1 MAGVRRL
8 RTALSRPYWR
18 LRRRGLRVVFAVL
31 RPGRVGMPNGRT
43 LHLDPADGR
52 SFALWQASGNVNR
65 RSMALWQ
72 ALLRLH
78 PWSLILD
85 VGANHGEMLLWPEL
99 PQGARVY
106 AFEPN
111 PALAPLLRRS
121 LADSGVAAEVV
132 EAAVGSV
139 DGRIALHLDRRWSG
153 TSSLIA
159 ANTSGDY
166 RTVEVPITRLDSF
179 LAGLDGPAP
188 GGSLLVKIDVEGLE
202 AEVLQ
207 GLHPALDRWDR
218 VAIMAEVHRLPAET
232 LDGIASEFDILAL
245 DSAGAWQR
253 LPLPAR
259 ERFDGMDVLLL
270 PKGDAARYGLGQRAA
285 ALTAGLCP
293 A

>member
-1 MAGVRRL
+1 MTWVLRL
-8 RTALSRPYWR
+8 RTALSQPYWR
-18 LRRRGLRVVFAVL
+18 LRRRVL
-31 RPGRVGMPNGRT
+31 RAAFAARRPDRVRMPNGRT
-43 LHLDPADGR
+43 LYLDRADAR
-52 SFALWQASGNVNR
+52 SFALWETSGNVNR

-85 VGANHGEMLLWPEL
+85 VGANHGEMLLWPDL
-99 PQGARVY
+99 PCARVY

-121 LADSGVAAEVV
+121 LAESRIAAEVV
-132 EAAVGSV
+132 EAAVGAA
-139 DGRIALHLDRRWSG
+139 DGHIALHLDRRWSG

-166 RTVEVPITRLDSF
+166 RTVDVPITRLDSF

-207 GLHPALDRWDR
+207 GLRPALSRWDR
-218 VAIMAEVHRLPAET
+218 VAIMAEVHRLTPDV
-232 LDGIASEFDILAL
+232 LDGVASDFDVLAL
-245 DSAGAWQR
+245 NDAGALQL
-253 LPLPAR
+253 LPPPMQ
-259 ERFDGMDVLLL
+259 EGGGMDVLLM
-270 PKGDAARYGLGQRAA
+270 PKGDAARYGFGPCAA
-285 ALTAGLCP
+285 ALTADSCP

>member
-1 MAGVRRL
+1 MTRLQRL
-8 RTALSRPYWR
+8 RTALSWPYWR
-18 LRRRGLRVVFAVL
+18 LRRRVLRVAFAVR
-31 RPGRVGMPNGRT
+31 RPDRVDMPNGRT
-43 LHLDPADGR
+43 LYLDRADGR
-52 SFALWQASGNVNR
+52 SFTLWQTSGNVNR

-99 PQGARVY
+99 PRNARVY

-111 PALAPLLRRS
+111 PALVPLLRRS

-132 EAAVGSV
+132 EAAVGAT

-153 TSSLIA
+153 TSSLVA

-166 RTVEVPITRLDSF
+166 RTVEVPVTRLDSV

-188 GGSLLVKIDVEGLE
+188 GDSLLVKIDVEGLE

-207 GLHPALDRWDR
+207 GLRPALNRWDR
-218 VAIMAEVHRLPAET
+218 VAVMVEVHRLPAET
-232 LDGIASEFDILAL
+232 LEGIASDFDILAL
-245 DSAGAWQR
+245 DPAGALQR
-253 LPLPAR
+253 LPALAR
-259 ERFDGMDVLLL
+259 EGFDGMDALLL
-270 PKGDAARYGLGQRAA
+270 PRGDAARYGIGPRAA
-285 ALTAGLCP
+285 ALTAPCP

>member
-1 MAGVRRL
+1 MVWVRRL
-8 RTALSRPYWR
+8 RTALSGPYWR
-18 LRRRGLRVVFAVL
+18 LRRRVLRLTFAVL
-31 RPGRVGMPNGRT
+31 RPDRVGMPGGRT
-43 LHLDPADGR
+43 LYLDRADAR

-78 PWSLILD
+78 PWSLVLD

-99 PQGARVY
+99 PRDARAY

-121 LADSGVAAEVV
+121 LTESRVAAEVI
-132 EAAVGSV
+132 EAAVGSI
-139 DGRIALHLDRRWSG
+139 DGQIPLHLDRRWSG

-159 ANTSGDY
+159 ANTSGEY

-179 LAGLDGPAP
+179 LAGLDEPGP

-202 AEVLQ
+202 AEVLE
-207 GLHPALDRWDR
+207 GLRPALDRWDR
-218 VAIMAEVHRLPAET
+218 VAVMAEAHRLPAEA
-232 LDGIASEFDILAL
+232 LRGIAADFDILAL
-245 DSAGAWQR
+245 DAAGALR
-253 LPLPAR
+253 LLPPAAQ
-259 ERFDGMDVLLL
+259 EGFNGMDVLLL
-270 PKGDAARYGLGQRAA
+270 PKGDAARYGFEPRAA
-285 ALTAGLCP
+285 ALTADSCL

>member
-1 MAGVRRL
+1 MAWLRRL

-18 LRRRGLRVVFAVL
+18 LRRRVLRAVFAVR
-31 RPGRVGMPNGRT
+31 RPDRVRMPNGRT
-43 LHLDPADGR
+43 LYLDRADGR
-52 SFALWQASGNVNR
+52 SFALWQTSGNVNR

-132 EAAVGSV
+132 EAAVGATE
-139 DGRIALHLDRRWSG
+139 GRIALYLDRCWSG

-166 RTVEVPITRLDSF
+166 RTVEVPVTRLDSF

-188 GGSLLVKIDVEGLE
+188 GGGLLVKIDVEGLE

-207 GLHPALDRWDR
+207 GLRPALNRWDR
-218 VAIMAEVHRLPAET
+218 VAIMAEVHRLPADA
-232 LDGIASEFDILAL
+232 LHGINLAFDVLAL
-245 DSAGAWQR
+245 DAAGVLQL
-253 LPLPAR
+253 LPPPA
-259 ERFDGMDVLLL
+259 EAGFGGMDVLLL
-270 PKGDAARYGLGQRAA
+270 PKGDAARYGTGPQAA
-285 ALTAGLCP
+285 ALTP
-293 A
+293 ASYPA

>member
-8 RTALSRPYWR
+8 RTALSGPYWR
-18 LRRRGLRVVFAVL
+18 LRRHVLRVVFAVR

-43 LHLDPADGR
+43 LYLDRADAR
-52 SFALWQASGNVNR
+52 SFALWQASGNINR

-99 PQGARVY
+99 PRGARVY

-132 EAAVGSV
+132 EAAVGSI

-207 GLHPALDRWDR
+207 GLRPALNRWDR

-232 LDGIASEFDILAL
+232 LDGIASDFDILAL
-245 DSAGAWQR
+245 DPAGALQR
-253 LPLPAR
+253 LPPPAR

-270 PKGDAARYGLGQRAA
+270 PKGDAARYGIGQHAA
-285 ALTAGLCP
+285 ALTASSCP

>member
-18 LRRRGLRVVFAVL
+18 LRRRVLRVVFAVL

-43 LHLDPADGR
+43 LYLDPVDAR

-179 LAGLDGPAP
+179 LAGLNRPAP

-253 LPLPAR
+253 LPPPAR
-259 ERFDGMDVLLL
+259 EGFDGMDVLLL
-270 PKGDAARYGLGQRAA
+270 PKGDAARYGIGQHAA
-285 ALTAGLCP
+285 ALTASSCP

>member
-1 MAGVRRL
+1 MARARRL
-8 RTALSRPYWR
+8 RTALSGPYWR
-18 LRRRGLRVVFAVL
+18 LRRRVLRVAFAA
-31 RPGRVGMPNGRT
+31 RQPDRVQMPKRRT
-43 LHLDPADGR
+43 LYLDHADGR
-52 SFALWQASGNVNR
+52 SFALWKTSGNVNR

-72 ALLRLH
+72 AVLRLH

-99 PQGARVY
+99 PRGARVY

-111 PALAPLLRRS
+111 PVLVPLLRRS

-132 EAAVGSV
+132 EAAVGST

-159 ANTSGDY
+159 SNTSGDY

-188 GGSLLVKIDVEGLE
+188 GGGLLVKIDVEGLE
-202 AEVLQ
+202 AEVLR
-207 GLHPALDRWDR
+207 GLRPALNRWDR

-232 LDGIASEFDILAL
+232 LDGIASDFDFLAL
-245 DSAGAWQR
+245 DPAGALQR
-253 LPLPAR
+253 LPPPAR
-259 ERFDGMDVLLL
+259 DGFDGMDVVLL
-270 PKGDAARYGLGQRAA
+270 PKGDAARYGIRPRAA
-285 ALTAGLCP
+285 ALTPASCP

>member
-1 MAGVRRL
+1 MLWVRRL
-8 RTALSRPYWR
+8 RTALSGPYWR
-18 LRRRGLRVVFAVL
+18 LRRRVLRVLFAAW
-31 RPGRVGMPNGRT
+31 RPDRVGMPNGRT
-43 LHLDPADGR
+43 LYLDRADTRG
-52 SFALWQASGNVNR
+52 FALWETSGNVNR

-78 PWSLILD
+78 PWSLVLD

-99 PQGARVY
+99 PRDARAY

-121 LADSGVAAEVV
+121 LAESHVAAEVV
-132 EAAVGSV
+132 EAAVGST

-166 RTVEVPITRLDSF
+166 QTVNVPITRLDSF

-188 GGSLLVKIDVEGLE
+188 GGSMLVKIDVEGLE
-202 AEVLQ
+202 AAVLE
-207 GLHPALDRWDR
+207 GLRPALGRWDR
-218 VAIMAEVHRLPAET
+218 VAVMAEVHRLPAET
-232 LDGIASEFDILAL
+232 LGGIAADFDMLAL
-245 DSAGAWQR
+245 DAAGILRLLPSSAQ
-253 LPLPAR
+253 
-259 ERFDGMDVLLL
+259 ESFSGMDVLLL
-270 PKGDAARYGLGQRAA
+270 PKGDAARYGIGPRPA
-285 ALTAGLCP
+285 ALTP

>member
-1 MAGVRRL
+1 MAWVQRL

-18 LRRRGLRVVFAVL
+18 LRRRVLRVVFAVL
-31 RPGRVGMPNGRT
+31 RPDRVGMPNGRT
-43 LHLDPADGR
+43 LYLDPADAR

-99 PQGARVY
+99 PRGAQVY

-111 PALAPLLRRS
+111 PVLAPLLRRS
-121 LADSGVAAEVV
+121 LADSGVASEVV

-139 DGRIALHLDRRWSG
+139 DGHIALHLDRRWSG

-166 RTVEVPITRLDSF
+166 RTVEVPITRLDSV

-188 GGSLLVKIDVEGLE
+188 GDSMLVKIDVEGLE

-207 GLHPALDRWDR
+207 DLCPALNRWDR

-232 LDGIASEFDILAL
+232 LDGIASDFDILAL
-245 DSAGAWQR
+245 DCAGALRR

-259 ERFDGMDVLLL
+259 EGFDGMDVLLL
-270 PKGDAARYGLGQRAA
+270 PKGDAARYGIGQRAA
-285 ALTAGLCP
+285 ALTASSCP

>member
-43 LHLDPADGR
+43 LYLDRADGR

-166 RTVEVPITRLDSF
+166 MTVEVPITRLDSF

-245 DSAGAWQR
+245 DPAGAWQR

-285 ALTAGLCP
+285 ALTAGSCP